1 MNEKLLEALIKLI
14 DSLDFL
20 FVILLIVFFRKITR
34 FIVNIFSRFISKSS
48 LDNGIK
54 TFLNSMISIT
64 VKTCLVLI
72 ILQAFGINLTNIVA
86 IISAL
91 GVILG
96 FAFKETMGNFAGGLM
111 ILIFKPFKIGDTVYI
126 DGSEGT
132 VKKIELFYT
141 TILNYNNENIIIPN
155 GIITTQVI
163 QNLSINGDRRFELKI
178 KIGYGV
184 DIDKVRQIIN
194 DIINSKM
201 NELYSPNFKNSIG
214 IQNIENGYVEIEV
227 KVHVLEGCIV
237 SGRYYLLEQLAK
249 QLEKENIK
257 YPYSIINIKEG

>member
-1 MNEKLLEALIKLI
+1 
-14 DSLDFL
+14 
-20 FVILLIVFFRKITR
+20 
-34 FIVNIFSRFISKSS
+34 
-48 LDNGIK
+48 
-54 TFLNSMISIT
+54 
-64 VKTCLVLI
+64 
-72 ILQAFGINLTNIVA
+72 
-86 IISAL
+86 
-91 GVILG
+91 
-96 FAFKETMGNFAGGLM
+96 MGNFAGGLM

-201 NELYSPNFKNSIG
+201 NELYSPNFNNSIG
-214 IQNIENGYVEIEV
+214 ILNIENGFVEIEV
-227 KVHVLEGCIV
+227 KVHVLEGFIV

-257 YPYSIINIKEG
+257 YPYSIVNIKEG